1 MLASCKIISSALC
14 QVAPNEIQI
23 KRNSDG
29 AKEHNYKKIT
39 LIPPYPRENSWVLWV
54 AKSYYHFWWIVEI
67 AWNTDKELS
76 YRFSTSQSNFYL
88 KLSKL
93 VEEGIARH
101 FPKPDYK
108 KVSNWPATF
117 PIIGGEINSHRQNY
131 KKLPVRMKWTNRET
145 PEFFKDAFSC
155 PKCFAIRPVSVC
167 DDSFCYYSQN

>member
-1 MLASCKIISSALC
+1 MEYS
-14 QVAPNEIQI
+14 P
-23 KRNSDG
+23 
-29 AKEHNYKKIT
+29 
-39 LIPPYPRENSWVLWV
+39 ENI
-54 AKSYYHFWWIVEI
+54 AEI
-67 AWNTDKELS
+67 ARIYGEIS
-76 YRFSTSQSNFYL
+76 VFY
-88 KLSKL
+88 KL

-155 PKCFAIRPVSVC
+155 PKCFAIRPISVC
-167 DDSFCYYSQN
+167 DDSFCYYSQK